1 MLRPTIRV
9 IVGGQDVTNRFQPLL
24 IDVKVTKKEKASS
37 HTATITVADPGG
49 TVFKPEDGAEMQIY
63 LGQSLADAGVVFE
76 GTVNDFTSKGA
87 KGSGRALTIV
97 ATSADQK
104 GKVKQQQTKHK
115 DQATFKD
122 VAAEWGKEAGLDVQV
137 LGELASVRRP
147 YWLIMR
153 ESFQSWGQR
162 IAQDIGASFQIV
174 GKRAFFSPMNDG
186 KSASGKS
193 LTPITAAVGTNLIN
207 WSISPTLA
215 RPQYGKITT
224 TFYDRK
230 SGEWKTR
237 TENVENATSQATLN
251 LLESS
256 PSEDRGQRTAKGKA
270 QKSEREK
277 GSGSVTILGD
287 HAAEPGAECIVVGA
301 SPGVDN
307 TYIVESVEHSFSGD
321 GFETTLNIKLPSAK
335 GGKDTR
341 TASNLTSTASDQAA
355 AIQAD
360 PLATP

>member
-9 IVGGQDVTNRFQPLL
+9 LVSGNDVTSRFQPLL
-24 IDVKVTKKEKASS
+24 IDVKVSKKEKASS
-37 HTATITVADPGG
+37 HTATITVADPDGV
-49 TVFKPEDGAEMQIY
+49 VFMPSDGDPMQIF
-63 LGQSLADAGVVFE
+63 LGQSTADAGLVFE
-76 GTVNDFTSKGA
+76 GTVNDVTSKGA
-87 KGSGRALTIV
+87 KGSGRTLSIG

-115 DQATFKD
+115 DAASFKD
-122 VAAEWGKEAGLDVQV
+122 VATEWGKEAGLEVQV
-137 LGELASVRRP
+137 IGELASVQRP
-147 YWLIMR
+147 YWSIMR

-162 IAQDIGASFQIV
+162 IAQDLGASFQIV

-186 KSASGKS
+186 QSASGQK
-193 LTPITAAVGTNLIN
+193 LTPVNATVGVNLIN

-224 TFYDRK
+224 SYYDRK
-230 SGEWKTR
+230 SGEWKTK
-237 TENVENATSQATLN
+237 TENVENATSQATLS
-251 LLESS
+251 LLESA
-256 PSEDRGQRTAKGKA
+256 PSADRGQRTAKGKA
-270 QKSEREK
+270 KKSEREK

-287 HAAEPGAECIVVGA
+287 HAAEPGAECIVSGA
-301 SPGVDN
+301 RPGVDN
-307 TYIVESVEHSFSGD
+307 TYIIESVEHTFSDD

-341 TASNLTSTASDQAA
+341 ASSASSTANAQAA
-355 AIQAD
+355 ALQAD